1 MCGCMQQLDTEIHR
15 TCRLSDMHC
24 HMKGHS
30 LITSEKV
37 KRFKGHLKKRK
48 KKSTVAGE
56 SERKNKEKKEK

>member
-1 MCGCMQQLDTEIHR
+1 MYAAAVRYRDTQHLR
-15 TCRLSDMHC
+15 C

-37 KRFKGHLKKRK
+37 KWFKGQLKKRK